1 MHSRRACWAVTC
13 AWDLFGT
20 GERGPVGD
28 SAAWGAPVD
37 QTKVLRT
44 NQPCWTLFLLA
55 HRLKLQLFFSF
66 LSFLLFS
73 SISISNSISNL
84 QPPSSPHMGRS
95 PLCGGPRNQPPHP
108 PFQLHRNSC
117 PSASGYTSVP
127 AAFSESAPSLHEQA
141 SVGTAFNSGNPSS
154 KRVIDL
160 RHDM

>member
-13 AWDLFGT
+13 AWDFFGT

-44 NQPCWTLFLLA
+44 NQPCWTCFLLA
-55 HRLKLQLFFSF
+55 HRLNSNFSF
-66 LSFLLFS
+66 LSFLSFS
-73 SISISNSISNL
+73 SPPFPSPTPSPTSNL
-84 QPPSSPHMGRS
+84 PHRLIWDGLPFAADQEPAAPSI
-95 PLCGGPRNQPPHP
+95 P

-127 AAFSESAPSLHEQA
+127 AAFSGPRPACMNRHRWEPLSTLEILPR
-141 SVGTAFNSGNPSS
+141 SG
-154 KRVIDL
+154 
-160 RHDM
+160 

>member
-44 NQPCWTLFLLA
+44 NQPCWTCFLLA

-84 QPPSSPHMGRS
+84 QPPSSPHMGPS
-95 PLCGGPRNQPPHP
+95 PLCGRPRNQPPHP
-108 PFQLHRNSC
+108 SPHSNCTETR
-117 PSASGYTSVP
+117 VP
-127 AAFSESAPSLHEQA
+127 APRVTQVFLQRFLSPRRACMNRHRWEPLSTLEILPR
-141 SVGTAFNSGNPSS
+141 SG
-154 KRVIDL
+154 
-160 RHDM
+160 